1 MECIDGGAKEIDY
14 RFKAMPTH
22 PTLRHFKKGISL
34 VMQWT
39 GTEYKNMEKVF
50 LGVLTGASDPAVLR
64 VVRAVLD
71 FIYFAHFEA
80 HSDNSLSRLNDAWT
94 DFHANKHVF
103 VDCGVREHF
112 NIPKF
117 HSTCHYESSI
127 RRLGSAD
134 GYNTEGSEHLHI
146 DYAKQAYAS
155 SNKRHYV
162 QQMTTWLTRQEAVQ
176 RFSAYLHVD
185 EEEDMDSGD
194 VDNTDWH
201 LDPQPTAAAYS
212 VAKEPGLPNTP
223 VHSLQDNFG
232 CIDFVRALEHFLRH
246 SSGTQA
252 LPPAAQN
259 ITSTT
264 RFNVYK
270 RMTVHL
276 PSLRQVSSVPT
287 KDTIRA
293 MPKQATSG
301 LRKAVPAHFDT
312 VLAWEQSGDDRQHP
326 LDGLCVARV
335 RAIFRVPDS
344 YGACTEHPL
353 AYVEWFTPFR
363 TPVSDIGMYKLSPV
377 TGVGQEDGPFVD
389 LGKCFG

>member
-1 MECIDGGAKEIDY
+1 MHHTRSPHQLHKGVFKDHTVSWATECIDGGAKEIDY

-34 VMQWT
+34 VTQWT

-134 GYNTEGSEHLHI
+134 GYNTEGSERLHI

-162 QQMTTWLTRQEAVQ
+162 QQIRLGLRVKKPFSDLVHTFSGWNLLRHTWRVQMLLAAIVWTRRRTWIVAMWTTPIGTLIH
-176 RFSAYLHVD
+176 S
-185 EEEDMDSGD
+185 
-194 VDNTDWH
+194 
-201 LDPQPTAAAYS
+201 PQP
-212 VAKEPGLPNTP
+212 
-223 VHSLQDNFG
+223 
-232 CIDFVRALEHFLRH
+232 
-246 SSGTQA
+246 
-252 LPPAAQN
+252 
-259 ITSTT
+259 
-264 RFNVYK
+264 
-270 RMTVHL
+270 
-276 PSLRQVSSVPT
+276 
-287 KDTIRA
+287 
-293 MPKQATSG
+293 
-301 LRKAVPAHFDT
+301 
-312 VLAWEQSGDDRQHP
+312 QH
-326 LDGLCVARV
+326 
-335 RAIFRVPDS
+335 
-344 YGACTEHPL
+344 T
-353 AYVEWFTPFR
+353 
-363 TPVSDIGMYKLSPV
+363 LSPKSLAFQIPRFTHCKTTSDALILCALSNTFFV
-377 TGVGQEDGPFVD
+377 THPELKHYL
-389 LGKCFG
+389 LGSKHHFHYSI